1 MREKL
6 NFERR
11 KERKEETEKKEE
23 RELSEEDREK
33 INYIKKY
40 TYLGRVV
47 ERLLEK
53 GEISSEEIK
62 EMKAG
67 RASRY
72 IPLLRGKRL
81 YGIFEESNGRLS
93 LKVRGKE
100 LNQRLLEYWGM
111 DERLDLER
119 EILRIVE
126 EEKRIPFLEIIKRSS
141 FRSSFTRQ
149 TFLRRVKALQEA
161 GLIQSS
167 MQGRRRI
174 LIKKEFKGRKE

>member
-1 MREKL
+1 MRERL
-6 NFERR
+6 SFERR
-11 KERKEETEKKEE
+11 KEESEGTEKKEE
-23 RELSEEDREK
+23 RELSEEDRGK
-33 INYIKKY
+33 IEYIKKY

-47 ERLLEK
+47 KRLLEE
-53 GEISSEEIK
+53 GELSLEEIK

-72 IPLLRGKRL
+72 IPLLRGKIL
-81 YGIFEESNGRLS
+81 YGIFEESNGRWS

-126 EEKRIPFLEIIKRSS
+126 EEKRIPFLEVIKRSS
-141 FRSSFTRQ
+141 FRSSLSRQ

-167 MQGRRRI
+167 MEGKRKI
-174 LIKKEFKGRKE
+174 LIKKEFKEQKE